1 MALKISKF
9 ESATVPYKI
18 IHETALSS
26 SNAGT
31 AAVVTNATQGDA
43 GSIISMDI
51 NNSWGGGRIYFHVTL
66 NTAAPANTSEAD
78 ILIPVNASST
88 VRVVIPQGVPFSNLS
103 FWATQAAA
111 VANTTGPGGAV
122 LVTIITT

>member
-9 ESATVPYKI
+9 ESAIVPYKV
-18 IHETALSS
+18 IHETALSG

-31 AAVVTNATQGDA
+31 TTVVTNATQGDS

-51 NNSWGGGRIYFHVTL
+51 DNQWSGGRIYFHVAL
-66 NTAAPANTSEAD
+66 TAASPTNTSEAD
-78 ILIPVNASST
+78 ILIPINASSS
-88 VRVVIPQGVPFSNLS
+88 VQVVMPQGVPFTNLS
-103 FWATQAAA
+103 FWATQSGATS
-111 VANTTGPGGAV
+111 NTTGPGGTV